1 MRILYPVPE
10 ILPDARARFLQI
22 VNTCHALARE
32 GHRVVLAAGASPGW
46 TAERMFGFYDLPA
59 HENLSFLRMP
69 ILRREKARFLKISWH
84 GIFHAAILSFLAR
97 AAGRVDG
104 PDRIY
109 VRHIKL
115 ADFLLR
121 WRRLHGL
128 PVVFEIHEIFH
139 LSTVN
144 ERKRGR
150 IEELERRVY
159 GGADGIVTL
168 SEKLRRF
175 LEAEGFSGPPVR
187 VIPHGVRPEG
197 FAVDRSGRGEYVCY
211 VGGLYRW
218 KGVDTAVSAMRYLP
232 GETLCIVGGGG
243 RLEELKALAVREGV
257 ADRVRFVGAVPHG
270 SVPGYLAKAKVAL
283 LPNVSE
289 GPTEFAAPL
298 KLVEYMA
305 AGVPI
310 VASDIPIYEEVVT
323 RDTEALLV
331 PPGDP
336 AALAAAIRRLSDDPG
351 LAAGIAA
358 RARARAERFTYAAR
372 ARAIAA
378 FLMDLPE
385 RGGRSG
391 GRG

>member
-1 MRILYPVPE
+1 VRILYPVPE
-10 ILPDARARFLQI
+10 IFPDPRARFLQI

-32 GHRVVLAAGASPGW
+32 GHRVVLAAGASRGW
-46 TAERMFGFYDLPA
+46 TAERLCGFYDLPA
-59 HENLSFLRMP
+59 HENLSFVRLP

-84 GIFHAAILSFLAR
+84 GIFHAALLSFLASESR
-97 AAGRVDG
+97 RGGGPAALF
-104 PDRIY
+104 

-144 ERKRGR
+144 ERRRGR
-150 IEELERRVY
+150 IEEQERRVY
-159 GGADGIVTL
+159 TGADGIVTL

-187 VIPHGVRPEG
+187 VIPHGVRPEW
-197 FAVDRSGRGEYVCY
+197 FAIDRSGRGEYVCY

-232 GETLCIVGGGG
+232 GETLCVVGGGG
-243 RLEELKALAVREGV
+243 RIEELKALAAREGV
-257 ADRVRFVGAVPHG
+257 AARVRFAGAVPHG

-310 VASDIPIYEEVVT
+310 VASDIPIYEEVVA
-323 RDTEALLV
+323 REAEALLV

-336 AALAAAIRRLSDDPG
+336 VALAGAVRRLAGDPA
-351 LAAGIAA
+351 LAVGIAA
-358 RARARAERFTYAAR
+358 RARARAEGFTYDSR
-372 ARAIAA
+372 ARAIAG
-378 FLMDLPE
+378 FLASLPP
-385 RGGRSG
+385 RG
-391 GRG
+391 

>member
-32 GHRVVLAAGASPGW
+32 GHRVVLAAGAPCGW
-46 TAERMFGFYDLPA
+46 TAERLCGFYDLPP
-59 HENLSFLRMP
+59 HVNFSFVRLP
-69 ILRREKARFLKISWH
+69 ILRREKSRFLRISWH
-84 GIFHAAILSFLAR
+84 GIFHSAFLSFLVSESR
-97 AAGRVDG
+97 RGGG
-104 PDRIY
+104 PAVLY

-121 WRRLHGL
+121 WRRLHRL

-139 LSTVN
+139 RSTVN
-144 ERKRGR
+144 ERRRGR
-150 IEELERRVY
+150 IEEQERRVY
-159 GGADGIVTL
+159 TGADGIVVL

-187 VIPHGVRPEG
+187 VIPHGVRPEW
-197 FAVDRSGRGEYVCY
+197 FAVDRAGRGEYVCY

-218 KGVDTAVSAMRYLP
+218 KGVDTAVSAMRYLQ
-232 GETLCIVGGGG
+232 GETLCVVGGGG
-243 RLEELKALAVREGV
+243 RLEELKALAAREGV

-270 SVPGYLAKAKVAL
+270 EVPGYLAKAKAAL

-298 KLVEYMA
+298 KLLEYMA
-305 AGVPI
+305 AGVPV
-310 VASDIPIYEEVVT
+310 VASDIPIYGEIVS
-323 RDTEALLV
+323 REAESLLV

-336 AALAAAIRRLSDDPG
+336 VALAGAIRRLSDNPG

-358 RARARAERFTYAAR
+358 RARARAEGFTYAAR
-372 ARAIAA
+372 AGAIAG
-378 FLMDLPE
+378 FLASLPP
-385 RGGRSG
+385 RG
-391 GRG
+391 